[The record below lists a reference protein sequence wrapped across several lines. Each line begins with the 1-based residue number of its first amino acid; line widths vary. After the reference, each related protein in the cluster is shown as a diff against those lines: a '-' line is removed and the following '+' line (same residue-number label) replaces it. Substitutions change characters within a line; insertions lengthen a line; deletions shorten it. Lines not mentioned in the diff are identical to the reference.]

1 MDDATKSGS
10 LERRTRGRPFAQGN
24 SGRKPGSKNKTTL
37 IGQALLKE
45 AEDKL
50 LRKAI
55 EIAESG
61 DVQMLK
67 FLLDRI
73 LPKERSVHVDLPQV
87 DCASDAVDALGL
99 VIDAVANSRMS
110 PSEGVALANLVTN
123 YARTINVAD
132 VELRLD
138 NLENKLNGC
147 LSTFEG
153 TLKSK

>member
-1 MDDATKSGS
+1 MDEFTKS
-10 LERRTRGRPFAQGN
+10 LELRGPRGRPFEKGN
-24 SGRKPGSKNKTTL
+24 PGRKPGSKNKTTL

-45 AEDKL
+45 AEEKL

-55 EIAESG
+55 EMAKAG

-67 FLLDRI
+67 FLLDLI
-73 LPKERSVHVDLPQV
+73 LPKERSVQVDLPQI

-99 VIDAVANSRMS
+99 IVDAVANSRIS

-147 LSTFEG
+147 LSTFEEAL
-153 TLKSK
+153 TRK